1 MMEDRERFPV
11 AMRQAPQQPFLFAL
25 SCLIGRIPKAVQNI
39 GNYHMPKQNRRAD
52 AGFTLVE
59 LLVVIAIIGV
69 LVALLLPAIQAARE
83 SARRTQCINQLRQLA
98 IAFQNHHDTL
108 RHLPSGGWG
117 YMWLGY
123 PEYGFGKEQPGGW
136 MYNILP
142 YIEQAALH
150 DYGRGTTGAQRNA
163 ATKFRVE
170 SPFEGMNCPS
180 RRSTNVYEFDTAAT
194 AFSYTDPFEKC
205 NKTDYAACAGD
216 MMQPEGFSVPPANT
230 LYTVALNDTDWD
242 GSDGSGYGANWQS
255 AYNIKNGVSTGRGV
269 ANGVVFGRSEINFRQ
284 IEDGTVNTYMV
295 GEKYMSTD
303 SYDTGLDKGDNEPAF
318 SGNNAD
324 TLRTTSHVRE
334 LNRSLDLGPDKPGSS
349 ENIGERIF
357 GSAHPSGF
365 SMAMCDASVRVV
377 SFDIDKEI
385 HRARGHRSDGVVES
399 GE

>member
-1 MMEDRERFPV
+1 
-11 AMRQAPQQPFLFAL
+11 
-25 SCLIGRIPKAVQNI
+25 
-39 GNYHMPKQNRRAD
+39 MPKLNRRAG

-83 SARRTQCINQLRQLA
+83 SARRTQCTNQLRQLA
-98 IAFQNHHDTL
+98 ISFQNHHDTL
-108 RHLPSGGWG
+108 RHLPTGGWG
-117 YMWLGY
+117 FMWLGY

-150 DYGRGTTGAQRNA
+150 DYGRGMTGAQRNA

-180 RRSTNVYEFDTAAT
+180 RRSTNVYEFETGAP
-194 AFSYTDPFEKC
+194 AFSYSDIFEKC

-216 MMQPEGFSVPPANT
+216 MVQPEAFLTTPANT
-230 LYTVALNDTDWD
+230 ANTPYDKALNETDWD
-242 GSDGSGYGANWQS
+242 GSDGSGYGANWRS
-255 AYNIKNGVSTGRGV
+255 AYPFKYGVPGENGVAT
-269 ANGVVFGRSEINFRQ
+269 GVVFGRSEINLRQ
-284 IEDGTVNTYMV
+284 IQDGTVNTYLV

-303 SYDTGLDKGDNEPAF
+303 CYDTGLDAGDNEPAF

-324 TLRTTSHVRE
+324 TLRTTSHIRE
-334 LNRSLDLGPDKPGSS
+334 LSRPLDLGPDHSGPSD
-349 ENIGERIF
+349 NIGERMF

-365 SMAMCDASVRVV
+365 NMAMCDASVRVV

-385 HRARGHRSDGVVES
+385 HRARGHRSDGIVDPSE
-399 GE
+399 